1 MPFLMELEDAIPLFI
16 NAIEKKKRFAA
27 FPWQLATI
35 VRAGRLMPGWLYDRI
50 AGRARYRE

>member
-1 MPFLMELEDAIPLFI
+1 MPFLMKLDDAIPMFI
-16 NAIEKKKRFAA
+16 AAIERKKPFAA

-35 VRAGRLMPGWLYDRI
+35 VRAGKFMPTWLYDRI

>member
-1 MPFLMELEDAIPLFI
+1 MELDDAIPLFI
-16 NAIEKKKRFAA
+16 KAIEKRKKFAA

-35 VRAGRLMPGWLYDRI
+35 VRAGKFMPAWMYDRI